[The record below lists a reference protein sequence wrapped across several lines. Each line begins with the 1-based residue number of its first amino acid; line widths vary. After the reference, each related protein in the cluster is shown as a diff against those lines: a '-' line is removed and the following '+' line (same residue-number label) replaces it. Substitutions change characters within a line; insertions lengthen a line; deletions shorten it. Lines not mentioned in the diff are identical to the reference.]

1 MAEAKRKLAAIVA
14 ADVAGYSQ
22 LMAADE
28 DGTVAQLDACRRVFR
43 DSVPDHGG
51 RVVDTAGDSV
61 LATFDSATQAVRCA
75 IAVQSSLNA
84 RETDPTAAPRM
95 EFRIGVNLGD
105 VIERDDGTIYGD
117 GVNIAARLESIAEPG
132 GIVVSALIEE
142 AVKGRVDAA
151 FLDLGD
157 QHLKNIARPVRGYAL
172 QIGQTDDAPPSMKTN
187 TIWTQPGIVVLP
199 FVNIGKD
206 PDQEYF
212 GDGLTEDIITA
223 LAGCRSFPVIG
234 RHSAFAFKHANPD
247 PRQLAKDLDV
257 GYVVEGSIRHA
268 RERVRVNAQ
277 LTDCATAQPVWAQ
290 RYDRNLE
297 DIFDLQDE
305 LTETIVAALEPALGK
320 AERQKAAT
328 NRPGSVT
335 AWELYQRG
343 LAALYRRTRESHG
356 EAKSLLRRA
365 IEAAPDFTAAYAALV
380 DAYFY
385 DVAMGLDDD
394 VNAARAN
401 ALECARKAVEVD
413 PHDPAALCSLGKA
426 HIVRRE
432 QQEAIPE
439 LEAALALNPSL
450 SWAHYGL
457 GAAHSFGGRPAEAI
471 PHLEKAI
478 RLSPYDTHIGS
489 FLVRLS
495 DAYLFQGDYEQAEMW
510 ARKAIR
516 QPNFQWS
523 RQANL
528 LVTLGYLGR
537 LDEVPA
543 ILEEVRRHIPDF
555 SITFVRKHHLISDP
569 ACMETY
575 VEGLR
580 KCGLDS

>member
-1 MAEAKRKLAAIVA
+1 MADAKRRLAAILA
-14 ADVAGYSQ
+14 ADVAGYSR
-22 LMAADE
+22 LMASDE
-28 DGTVAQLDACRRVFR
+28 DGTVAELDACRSIFR
-43 DSVPDHGG
+43 GHIKSHGG

-61 LATFDSATQAVRCA
+61 LATFDSAVETVRCA
-75 IAVQSSLNA
+75 MAVQSDIAERN
-84 RETDPTAAPRM
+84 TDRAEDQRM
-95 EFRIGVNLGD
+95 RFRIGVNLGD

-117 GVNIAARLESIAEPG
+117 GVNIAARLEGLADPG
-132 GIVVSALIEE
+132 GIVVSALVEE
-142 AVKGRVDAA
+142 AVKGRVDAT
-151 FLDLGD
+151 FNDLGD
-157 QHLKNIARPVRGYAL
+157 QQLRNIARPVRGYAVN
-172 QIGQTDDAPPSMKTN
+172 GDAAVAAPSVASA
-187 TIWTQPGIVVLP
+187 IWTQPGIVVLP
-199 FVNIGKD
+199 FVNIGRD

-223 LAGCRSFPVIG
+223 LAACRSFPVIG
-234 RHSAFAFKHANPD
+234 RHSAFAFKDVNPD

-257 GYVVEGSIRHA
+257 GYAVEGSIRHA

-277 LTDCATAQPVWAQ
+277 LTDCGTAKPVWAQ

-328 NRPGSVT
+328 NRPGNLT

-343 LAALYRRTRESHG
+343 LAALYRRTRESHV

-365 IEAAPDFTAAYAALV
+365 IEAAPEFTAAYAALV

-394 VNAARAN
+394 VETARN
-401 ALECARKAVEVD
+401 EALVCARKAVEVD

-450 SWAHYGL
+450 AWAHYGL

-495 DAYLFQGDYEQAEMW
+495 DAHLFQGNFEEAAAW

-523 RQANL
+523 RHTNL
-528 LVTLGYLGR
+528 LVALGHLGR
-537 LDEVPA
+537 LDEVPS
-543 ILEEVRRHIPDF
+543 ILEEIRQHFPDF
-555 SITFVRKHHLISDP
+555 SIAFVRKHHLISDP
-569 ACMETY
+569 TCMETY

-580 KCGLDS
+580 KCGVDA